1 MSRVFFD
8 KDFFQMSDRTVPVI
22 AIDGPTAS
30 GKGTV
35 AARVAEALGFHYLD
49 SGALFRLAALA
60 CLEKGVDLTDE
71 QACAE
76 LAGAMNPVFEAGEI
90 LLDGRAVTQAIR
102 AEQVGLAASKIA
114 VLPAV
119 RKALFEL
126 ELRARRAPGLVA
138 DGRDMASV
146 VFPDAAL
153 KVFLTASAEARA
165 MRRYKQLIEKGVSAN
180 LSNLTRDLQERDR
193 RDRERPVSPCVPA
206 PDALVLDSSD
216 LSIEATVGQVLSWWQ
231 ARVG

>member
-1 MSRVFFD
+1 
-8 KDFFQMSDRTVPVI
+8 
-22 AIDGPTAS
+22 
-30 GKGTV
+30 
-35 AARVAEALGFHYLD
+35 
-49 SGALFRLAALA
+49 
-60 CLEKGVDLTDE
+60 
-71 QACAE
+71 
-76 LAGAMNPVFEAGEI
+76 
-90 LLDGRAVTQAIR
+90 
-102 AEQVGLAASKIA
+102 
-114 VLPAV
+114 
-119 RKALFEL
+119 
-126 ELRARRAPGLVA
+126 
-138 DGRDMASV
+138 MASV

-231 ARVG
+231 ARVR